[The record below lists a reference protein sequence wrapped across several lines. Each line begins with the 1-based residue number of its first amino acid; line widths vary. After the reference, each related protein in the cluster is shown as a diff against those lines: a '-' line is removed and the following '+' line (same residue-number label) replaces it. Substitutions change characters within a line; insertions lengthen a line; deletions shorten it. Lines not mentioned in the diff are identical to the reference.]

1 MGYFKDT
8 LKGLGWMTGLR
19 GVVRVLSV
27 LKIAVLARIL
37 TPSQFGIYGIA
48 LLVLGLLETLTE
60 TGINIFLIQE
70 KGRTEDY
77 LDSAWVVS
85 ILRGTFIALIIF
97 FTIPFVVGFFK
108 SPGAVPLLYLV
119 SVVAFIRGF
128 INPMEVQFQK
138 TLHFKKEF
146 FFQSS
151 LFLIDAVFA
160 IALGFVTKSESAMV
174 YGMLMAAVFEVL
186 LSFIVFRKWPKFAI
200 EIHKVKKVIGAGKW
214 VTGAGTFSYLFQNID
229 NIVIGRV
236 LGTAPLG
243 LYQQA
248 YRISTLP
255 VSEVG
260 QIFNKVTFPIFVKI
274 SADMGRLRT
283 AYLKTL
289 LTILGVVLPFG
300 LLVVFFSKPIILIL
314 LGPSWLPIEPAL
326 KVLAV
331 FGILKSVLNSSYS
344 LFLSL
349 KLQKVVMFSELAGI
363 IGISVL
369 IFPLTTQFGILG
381 ASYAALIG
389 SLLSIP
395 VIVYAFPKIFRND
408 HTNSYSK

>member
-1 MGYFKDT
+1 
-8 LKGLGWMTGLR
+8 MTGLR
-19 GVVRVLSV
+19 GVVRILGVV
-27 LKIAVLARIL
+27 KIAILARIL
-37 TPSQFGIYGIA
+37 TPAQFGIFGIA
-48 LLVLGLLETLTE
+48 LLILGLLETLTE

-70 KGRTEDY
+70 KGSTEDY

-85 ILRGTFIALIIF
+85 ILRGTIIALLIL
-97 FTIPFVVGFFK
+97 FTVPFVVTFFK
-108 SPGAVPLLYLV
+108 SPASAPLLYLV
-119 SVVAFIRGF
+119 AGVAFIRGF

-146 FFQSS
+146 LFQSV
-151 LFLIDAVFA
+151 LFLVDAGGA
-160 IALGFVTKSESAMV
+160 IALGFLTRSESALV
-174 YGMLMAAVFEVL
+174 YGMLMAAVFEVI
-186 LSFIVFRKWPKFAI
+186 LSFTVFKKKPKFAFELERI
-200 EIHKVKKVIGAGKW
+200 KKVINAGKW

-229 NIVIGRV
+229 NIVVARV
-236 LGTAPLG
+236 LGTPSLG

-274 SADMGRLRT
+274 SGEKFRLRV
-283 AYLKTL
+283 AYIKTL
-289 LTILGVVLPFG
+289 LLVFGLVLPFG
-300 LLVVFFSKPIILIL
+300 LLVILFSKPIILLI
-314 LGPSWLPIEPAL
+314 LGPGWLSIEPAL

-349 KLQKVVMFSELAGI
+349 KLQRVVMYSELAGI
-363 IGISVL
+363 IGIGAL
-369 IFPLTTQFGILG
+369 IVPLTTQFGILG
-381 ASYAALIG
+381 ASYAALLG

-395 VIVYAFPKIFRND
+395 VIIYNYPKIFRD
-408 HTNSYSK
+408 EKI